1 MDALAALF
9 GDISDWL
16 YTYILIALL
25 VGTGLYFTIRTGGV
39 QFREFGQMVRGIFGS
54 RNKDGDNISSFQAFA
69 IGLASRVGTG
79 NIAGVAIALVAGGPG
94 AIFWMWLVAL
104 VGMAT
109 AFIEATLAQLFKIRW
124 HDGTF
129 RGGPAFFI
137 EKGLGSRTWGAIFA
151 VILIFTFGIS
161 FEMAQANT
169 IAGTFESNFGI
180 PVWATALGL
189 VIISAPIVFGG
200 IKRVA
205 KVAEILAP
213 AMALVYIALAIV
225 IIVINYD
232 QIIPVFKLIIASA
245 FNLQSGVA
253 GTAGGIVAAMLNGA
267 RRGLFSNEAGMGSAP
282 NAASTAQVT
291 HPAKQGFIQSIGV
304 FVDTMLV
311 CSATA
316 FIVLNAAPNVFTP
329 GTEPSEKGA
338 SLTIAAAQSQLG
350 DWVGTLLVVLIFV
363 FAFSSIIGNYTYAQV
378 NFDFLTGGKPWGEY
392 ALRTA
397 VLASIAIGS
406 LASLEAVWNFADITM
421 GGMALI
427 NLVAILLLGKWA
439 LGALKDYRVNP
450 QRPFVATNNPNMPGE
465 LPTDVWV
472 ERENPLA

>member
-1 MDALAALF
+1 
-9 GDISDWL
+9 
-16 YTYILIALL
+16 
-25 VGTGLYFTIRTGGV
+25 
-39 QFREFGQMVRGIFGS
+39 
-54 RNKDGDNISSFQAFA
+54 
-69 IGLASRVGTG
+69 
-79 NIAGVAIALVAGGPG
+79 
-94 AIFWMWLVAL
+94 
-104 VGMAT
+104 
-109 AFIEATLAQLFKIRW
+109 
-124 HDGTF
+124 
-129 RGGPAFFI
+129 
-137 EKGLGSRTWGAIFA
+137 
-151 VILIFTFGIS
+151 
-161 FEMAQANT
+161 
-169 IAGTFESNFGI
+169 
-180 PVWATALGL
+180 
-189 VIISAPIVFGG
+189 
-200 IKRVA
+200 
-205 KVAEILAP
+205 
-213 AMALVYIALAIV
+213 
-225 IIVINYD
+225 
-232 QIIPVFKLIIASA
+232 
-245 FNLQSGVA
+245 
-253 GTAGGIVAAMLNGA
+253 
-267 RRGLFSNEAGMGSAP
+267 
-282 NAASTAQVT
+282 
-291 HPAKQGFIQSIGV
+291 
-304 FVDTMLV
+304 MLV

-350 DWVGTLLVVLIFV
+350 DWVGTLLVILIFV

-378 NFDFLTGGKPWGEY
+378 NFDFLTGGKAWGEY